1 MDHLAAW
8 RRFAKLRY
16 SDLPR
21 DVQTIAKH
29 CVMDWFACALAGSS
43 EPLAGLLRDEFGQRA
58 GPCTLIGAQQTTD
71 AATAALLNGAAGH
84 ALDFDDT
91 NFAIG
96 CHGTAPV
103 LPAVLAAAEQIGADG
118 RRLLAAFV
126 VGVEVEGRIGNAI
139 GPQHYANGWHSTATY
154 GVFGAAAGVAHLL
167 GLAPEQYGCAMGL
180 AASQASGL
188 KANFGT
194 MAKPFHAGHAAE
206 RGLLSA
212 RLAAR
217 GFTANAN
224 AFAAN
229 QGLVQ
234 AAGNGSADQAKLKE
248 IADAWL
254 IKGTLF
260 KHHAAC
266 HLTHAAIE
274 GAKRLRAKVAADD
287 LAKVTL
293 TVHPALLDVCG
304 IAAPKTGLEAKFSLA
319 GATAMAFLG
328 LDTGDKRTFVD
339 EVAGSAPVQAL
350 LPKIQVQTDNR
361 LQRTQTLVKCVDK
374 AQTTFEHF
382 HDTGAPAWDLV
393 EQGERL
399 RRKFDNLCAD
409 ALGPRTAA
417 RRASLESLPMLD
429 DLRCLRSA

>member
-8 RRFAKLRY
+8 RRFAELRY
-16 SDLPR
+16 SDLPQ
-21 DVQTIAKH
+21 DVQTIAQH
-29 CVMDWFACALAGSS
+29 CLMDWFACALAGSA
-43 EPLAGLLRDEFGQRA
+43 EPLADILRDEFGHRA
-58 GPCTLIGAQQTTD
+58 GPCTLIGTRQTTD

-96 CHGTAPV
+96 CHATAPV
-103 LPAVLAAAEQIGADG
+103 LPAVLAAAEEIGADG
-118 RRLLAAFV
+118 RRLLTAFV

-139 GPQHYANGWHSTATY
+139 GPEHYAKGWHSTSTY

-167 GLAPEQYGCAMGL
+167 GLTLEHYGRALGL

-194 MAKPFHAGHAAE
+194 MTKPFHAGHAAE

-224 AFAAN
+224 AFTAN

-234 AAGNGSADQAKLKE
+234 AAGNGDANHAKLKD

-254 IKGTLF
+254 IRGTLF
-260 KHHAAC
+260 KYHAAC

-274 GAKRLRAKVAADD
+274 GALRLRAKVAADD
-287 LAKVTL
+287 LANVTL
-293 TVHPALLDVCG
+293 TVHPGLLDVCG
-304 IAAPKTGLEAKFSLA
+304 IEAPKTGLEAKFSLA
-319 GATAMAFLG
+319 GATAMALLG
-328 LDTGDKRTFVD
+328 LDTSDKRTFVD
-339 EVAGSAPVQAL
+339 EVVASAPVQAL
-350 LPKIQVQTDNR
+350 LPKIQVQTDDR
-361 LQRTQTLVKCVDK
+361 LQRTQTLVQCVDK
-374 AQTTFEHF
+374 AQTAFEHR
-382 HDTGAPAWDLV
+382 HDTAAPAGDLAG
-393 EQGERL
+393 QGERL

-409 ALGPRTAA
+409 ALAPRAA
-417 RRASLESLPMLD
+417 ACRASLESLPMQD
-429 DLRCLRSA
+429 DLQWLRAA